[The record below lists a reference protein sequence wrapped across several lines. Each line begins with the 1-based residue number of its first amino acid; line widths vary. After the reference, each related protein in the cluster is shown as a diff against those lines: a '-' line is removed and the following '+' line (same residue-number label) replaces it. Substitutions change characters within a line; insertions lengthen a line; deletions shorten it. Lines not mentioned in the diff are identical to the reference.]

1 MLRSV
6 IRRHTTGAK
15 DESCLWVV
23 FGIEPLVPDASVYS
37 GTHQPA
43 RHVSS
48 SSFLAVWS
56 SNSVSRI
63 DGLGRRR
70 KFVVAVLR
78 FALAPFSITSSLDNS
93 SFLAGSFA
101 DVLAAAA
108 SLLRMRTSSQE
119 QG

>member
-1 MLRSV
+1 MRV

-15 DESCLWVV
+15 DESCFWVV
-23 FGIEPLVPDASVYS
+23 FGIEPLVLDASVYS

-56 SNSVSRI
+56 SNSVSSI
-63 DGLGRRR
+63 DGMGRRR

-78 FALAPFSITSSLDNS
+78 LALAPFSITSSLDNS
-93 SFLAGSFA
+93 SFLAGSSCRCSHCRCIIA
-101 DVLAAAA
+101 EDEDII
-108 SLLRMRTSSQE
+108 SGE